1 MNNYTHLTI
10 DERYQIDSLRGQ
22 GFSKRAIAKKLGRSP
37 STISRELRRNKGER
51 VWRAGQA
58 HKKAIKR
65 LLERGALNVRKV
77 SESVWEDAKDKLL
90 TFQWSPEQIAGR
102 LKQQGQDGIS
112 RETIYQRIMVDKKAG
127 GTLYTHLRC
136 QKRRRKRY
144 GKSHSRPS
152 IVGRIGI
159 EKRPAVVEARK
170 RIGDWEGDTII
181 GAGCNSGAIVSS
193 VERVSRFTI
202 LAKVS
207 SKSPMGVSDALI
219 EKMSPISQLAH
230 TMTLDNGGEFSLH
243 KLISQ
248 RLNMQI
254 YFARPYHSWE
264 RGTNENT
271 NGLVRQY
278 FIKSM
283 RFDKVTDEDVQRVAN
298 KLNNRPRKCLG
309 YKTPYEVFK
318 RACEKKGVALR
329 I

>member
-1 MNNYTHLTI
+1 MSYTHLTT
-10 DERYQIDSLRGQ
+10 DERYQIEDLRREGYLQ
-22 GFSKRAIAKKLGRSP
+22 VAIAEKLGRAS
-37 STISRELRRNKGER
+37 STVSREMERNQGER
-51 VWRAGQA
+51 VWRARQA
-58 HKKAIKR
+58 DDKAKKR
-65 LLERGALNVRKV
+65 LKARGKSNARKV
-77 SESVWEDAKDKLL
+77 SETVWEEAKEALR
-90 TFQWSPEQIAGR
+90 TVQWSPEQIAGR

-112 RETIYQRIMVDKKAG
+112 HETIYQRILVDKKAG

-136 QKRRRKRY
+136 QKQRRKRY

-159 EKRPAVVEARK
+159 EKRPAVVDARK

-202 LAKVS
+202 LAKVA

-219 EKMSPISQLAH
+219 EKMSPISKLAH